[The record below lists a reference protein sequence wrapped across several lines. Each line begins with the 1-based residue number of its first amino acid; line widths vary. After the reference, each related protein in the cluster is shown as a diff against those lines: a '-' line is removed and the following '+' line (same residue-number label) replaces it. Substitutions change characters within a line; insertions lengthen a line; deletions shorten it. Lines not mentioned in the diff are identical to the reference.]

1 MSLSPKAV
9 ERLTMLSNFLDD
21 LQPQWPDKFDMK
33 DWHADRALCGTR
45 ACAVGWGATMPEFR
59 AAGLRLAYGFNSSKR
74 RPAFGALSGRE
85 AVCQFFDVTI
95 AQAVTLFSAD
105 HAETME
111 TPQQWAAHC
120 RLFIRQHTEA
130 EKFERF
136 MAKAQEPVKTF

>member
-1 MSLSPKAV
+1 MSLSHKAV

-21 LQPQWPDKFDMK
+21 LQLHWPDKFDMK
-33 DWHADRALCGTR
+33 DWHVDRTLCGTR

-59 AAGLRLAYGFNSSKR
+59 AMGLHLADGFNNSK
-74 RPAFGALSGRE
+74 RPAFGVLLGQQ

-95 AQAVTLFSAD
+95 AQAITLFSVD
-105 HAETME
+105 HAEIME
-111 TPQQWAAHC
+111 TPQQWAAHY

-136 MAKAQEPVKTF
+136 MAKAQEPVKTS